1 MLKEQIQLYIN
12 SVFIFVTSFFT
23 IFEKKFFMANTTIHP
38 DQIYIEGLA
47 NNDSAIIQSIY
58 KKFVPKVVHYIRN
71 NSGDEDKAQDVVQ
84 EIMILLFN
92 QAKAKKLQLTCPFDA
107 YFFLLCKRKWLN
119 EIKKSS
125 SKGVTIDDD
134 MPYINEPTEEMATET
149 EVFDEKQQLFDM
161 MFQKLGDKCQEVL
174 RLSFTIKSME
184 EVAEK
189 LNVTYGYVRKKKSL
203 CVGQLTQWIQETNR
217 FKSLKIT

>member
-1 MLKEQIQLYIN
+1 M
-12 SVFIFVTSFFT
+12 T
-23 IFEKKFFMANTTIHP
+23 NTMIHQ

-47 NNDSAIIQSIY
+47 NNDSALIQSIY
-58 KKFVPKVVHYIRN
+58 KKFVPKVVSYIKN
-71 NSGDEDKAQDVVQ
+71 NSGDEDQARDVVQ

-92 QAKAKKLQLTCPFDA
+92 QAKANKLQLTCPFDA

-119 EIKKSS
+119 ELKKSS
-125 SKGVTIDDD
+125 NKGVTIDEDRTSID
-134 MPYINEPTEEMATET
+134 EPTEEMVTQT
-149 EVFDEKQQLFDM
+149 EVFDEKQELFDL
-161 MFQKLGDKCQEVL
+161 MFQKLGDKCQEL
-174 RLSFTIKSME
+174 LKLSFTIKSME

-203 CVGQLTQWIQETNR
+203 CIGQLTQWIQETSR

>member
-1 MLKEQIQLYIN
+1 MVTQI
-12 SVFIFVTSFFT
+12 
-23 IFEKKFFMANTTIHP
+23 IHS

-58 KKFVPKVVHYIRN
+58 KKFVPKVISYIRN
-71 NSGDEDKAQDVVQ
+71 NSGDEYQAQDVVQ
-84 EIMILLFN
+84 ETMILLFN
-92 QAKAKKLQLTCPFDA
+92 QAKANKLHLSCPFDA

-119 EIKKSS
+119 ELKKASN
-125 SKGVTIDDD
+125 KGVTINDE
-134 MPYINEPTEEMATET
+134 YTSNNEPTEEMVTQTEIF
-149 EVFDEKQQLFDM
+149 EEKQELFDL

-174 RLSFTIKSME
+174 KLSFTLKSME

-189 LNVTYGYVRKKKSL
+189 LQVTYGYVRKKKSL
-203 CVGQLTQWIQETNR
+203 CTGQLTQWIRENSR

>member
-1 MLKEQIQLYIN
+1 M
-12 SVFIFVTSFFT
+12 S
-23 IFEKKFFMANTTIHP
+23 NTTIHP
-38 DQIYIEGLA
+38 DQIYIDGLA
-47 NNDSAIIQSIY
+47 NNDSVIIQSIY

-71 NSGDEDKAQDVVQ
+71 NSGDEDKAQDVIQ

-92 QAKAKKLQLTCPFDA
+92 QAKANKLQLTCPFDA

-125 SKGVTIDDD
+125 NKGVTFDEALLSS
-134 MPYINEPTEEMATET
+134 NEPTEVMVMEI
-149 EVFDEKQQLFDM
+149 EVFDEKQKLFDS
-161 MFQKLGDKCQEVL
+161 MFLKLGDKCQEL
-174 RLSFTIKSME
+174 LKLSFSIKSME
-184 EVAEK
+184 VVAEK

>member
-1 MLKEQIQLYIN
+1 
-12 SVFIFVTSFFT
+12 
-23 IFEKKFFMANTTIHP
+23 MAMTNTHP
-38 DQIYIEGLA
+38 DQIYIDGLA

-58 KKFVPKVVHYIRN
+58 KKFVPKVVSYIRN
-71 NSGDEDKAQDVVQ
+71 NSGDNDQAQDVVQ
-84 EIMILLFN
+84 EVMIVLFN

-125 SKGVTIDDD
+125 SKGVTIEDDL
-134 MPYINEPTEEMATET
+134 PSNNELTDEMVTET
-149 EVFDEKQQLFDM
+149 EMFDEKQQLFDL

-174 RLSFTIKSME
+174 KLSFTIKSME

-203 CVGQLTQWIQETNR
+203 CVGQLTQWIQENNR
-217 FKSLKIT
+217 FATLKIT